1 MKLTLD
7 NFSMNHVTPDSHL
20 RVYLRPGEY
29 YLAEKPTEVWTVLGS
44 CLAIIFYNPR
54 LQIGAIAHAQLAEQC
69 IDNGNCSQQ
78 CSDFCPGPCYQQI
91 LDLNP
96 YKYVSCSIRLMLEA
110 FVQRGI
116 FAHEI
121 DIKLFGGASILPL
134 AHPVKSVGQLNIET
148 AYKMLARYHLRLTEK
163 HVGGTSGTTLY
174 FYSDTGQVYWKPH
187 RPLALTSKNSGLTA
201 PNMTN
206 I

>member
-121 DIKLFGGASILPL
+121 DIKLFGGASVLPL
-134 AHPVKSVGQLNIET
+134 AHPVKSVGRSISRPPIKCSHDMSSSSDEKN
-148 AYKMLARYHLRLTEK
+148 MLAELQAQHSIFIRIPVRCIGNLTVLW
-163 HVGGTSGTTLY
+163 H
-174 FYSDTGQVYWKPH
+174 
-187 RPLALTSKNSGLTA
+187 
-201 PNMTN
+201 
-206 I
+206 